1 MGYEMT
7 FGIVLI
13 CFASLSYHYYTFLIT
28 HRDFSRCFS
37 PRYTFSHILYPLH
50 LSPCVFR

>member
-13 CFASLSYHYYTFLIT
+13 CFVSLSYHYYTFLIT
-28 HRDFSRCFS
+28 HRNTTTLILDFSRCFS
-37 PRYTFSHILYPLH
+37 PR
-50 LSPCVFR
+50 